1 MKMHILTLSCA
12 LLAFAQAATCATDTA
27 NPAPAL
33 STVQRAES
41 SVAVARDKDG
51 CTITHTTNSRF
62 SPVGVDSYRNTDSL
76 NLILHETFER
86 GDDDC
91 MEQVQGKVS
100 VEATVY
106 DKDFGNAKPLWSF
119 STEGWEGGPE
129 PEGHWSLYG
138 VTMPGCCGAS
148 DTDTYFSL
156 WNGKRLFS
164 STGPILSLEVPN
176 SGGLLRF
183 VGLLDNAASMSFKQ
197 ESGGAEDALAV
208 LYFASD
214 REPGETLVLHGRKG
228 DAYHYADL
236 RFVLRGKAQAGS
248 QLDLWSA
255 NKSKDPKS
263 ITGFS
268 IRGKLEC
275 ECDAPLLSFE
285 VPVVDGHLSVKD
297 AKSSDKDVS
306 FSAGSPP

>member
-1 MKMHILTLSCA
+1 VL
-12 LLAFAQAATCATDTA
+12 Q
-27 NPAPAL
+27 
-33 STVQRAES
+33 QAES
-41 SVAVARDKDG
+41 SIAAARDKEG
-51 CTITHTTNSRF
+51 CTITHAINSRF

-76 NLILHETFER
+76 NLVLHETFER

-91 MEQVQGKVS
+91 LEQVQGKITVD
-100 VEATVY
+100 ATVY
-106 DKDFGNAKPLWSF
+106 DRDFANPKPLWSF
-119 STEGWEGGPE
+119 TSEGWEGGPE

-156 WNGKRLFS
+156 WNGKRLFA

-176 SGGLLRF
+176 SGGVLRF

-197 ESGGAEDALAV
+197 ESGGAEDAIAV

-214 REPGETLVLHGRKG
+214 REPGETLVLHGHKG
-228 DAYHYADL
+228 EAYHYADL
-236 RFVLRGKAQAGS
+236 QFVLRGKVHTNR

-255 NKSKDPKS
+255 DKSKDPKS

-275 ECDAPLLSFE
+275 ECDRPIITFE
-285 VPVVDGHLSVKD
+285 VPVVEGHLSAKGS
-297 AKSSDKDVS
+297 KSSDKGVT
-306 FSAGSPP
+306 FSSGAPSQ

>member
-1 MKMHILTLSCA
+1 MKMHTVALSCV
-12 LLAFAQAATCATDTA
+12 LVGFSQAAYCATDTA
-27 NPAPAL
+27 SAAPAPN
-33 STVQRAES
+33 TVQHAES
-41 SVAVARDKDG
+41 SIAATRDKDG
-51 CTITHTTNSRF
+51 CTITRATNSRF
-62 SPVGVDSYRNTDSL
+62 SPVGVDSYRNADSL
-76 NLILHETFER
+76 NLVLHETFER
-86 GDDDC
+86 GDNDC

-106 DKDFGNAKPLWSF
+106 DKDFKDPKVLWSF
-119 STEGWEGGPE
+119 SSEGWEGGAE

-138 VTMPGCCGAS
+138 VTMPGCCGSS

-183 VGLLDNAASMSFKQ
+183 VGLMDNAASMSFDK
-197 ESGGAEDALAV
+197 ESGGADDAIGV
-208 LYFASD
+208 LYFSSD

-228 DAYHYADL
+228 DAYHYAGL

-248 QLDLWSA
+248 ELDLWSA

-275 ECDAPLLSFE
+275 ECDRPILSFE
-285 VPVVDGHLSVKD
+285 VPVVDGHLD
-297 AKSSDKDVS
+297 AKSAKASDKTVS
-306 FSAGSPP
+306 FSAGPTP